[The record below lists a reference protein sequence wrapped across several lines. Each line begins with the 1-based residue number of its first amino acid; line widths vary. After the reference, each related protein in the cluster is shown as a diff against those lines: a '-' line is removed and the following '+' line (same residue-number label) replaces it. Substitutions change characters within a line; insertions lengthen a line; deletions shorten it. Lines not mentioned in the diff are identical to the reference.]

1 MRRLRV
7 PPGPRLRRRAADAHR
22 RPVLHELRL
31 PDVRGAAGRRAGT
44 VTALRLL
51 TVNLQHAL
59 PAVGS
64 PRVGQPADGV
74 SLTEAAAELRAVD
87 ADIVLV
93 QEVDRH
99 QPRSGRV
106 DQAALLARELDLPH
120 HRFAASLAGSATGLA
135 RRPRRSSVDGP
146 AYGVALLSRYPVRSW
161 HALRLRGGGVRLR
174 RGADLL
180 GWSLGGWF
188 PQVDAGRVCL
198 AAVVETPGGPT
209 TVAVTHLS
217 VFPDVARRQL
227 ARCVRALAVLPGPRV
242 LGGDL
247 NLPPAAV
254 EEVTGWTALA
264 VAPTFTNARPRTQL
278 DHLLGDGVRP
288 AGTGRAHHLTI
299 SDHAALSAE
308 VVPVP

>member
-1 MRRLRV
+1 M
-7 PPGPRLRRRAADAHR
+7 
-22 RPVLHELRL
+22 
-31 PDVRGAAGRRAGT
+31 T
-44 VTALRLL
+44 VLRLL

-64 PRVGQPADGV
+64 PRVGRQADGV
-74 SLTEAAAELRAVD
+74 SLTEAAAQLRAID
-87 ADIVLV
+87 ADVVLA

-106 DQAALLARELDLPH
+106 DQAAVLARELDLRH
-120 HRFAASLAGSATGLA
+120 HRFAASRGGSATGLA
-135 RRPRRSSVDGP
+135 RRPRRTAVPGP
-146 AYGVALLSRYPVRSW
+146 AYGVALLSRHPVRSW
-161 HALRLRGGGVRLR
+161 HVLRLRGGAFRLR
-174 RGADLL
+174 RGADQL

-198 AAVVETPGGPT
+198 AAVVETPGGVL

-217 VFPDVARRQL
+217 VFEDVARRQL
-227 ARCVRALAVLPGPRV
+227 ARCVGALATLPGPRV

-254 EEVTGWTALA
+254 AEVTGWTALA
-264 VAPTFTNARPRTQL
+264 VAPTFTNVRPRTQL
-278 DHLLGDGVRP
+278 DHLLGDGVSP
-288 AGTGRAHHLTI
+288 TGAGQAHHLTI

-308 VVPVP
+308 VATAR